1 MGEATFRSRTDGTP
15 AVRVAAARSAGAP
28 ERGGSWAAAQHPEP
42 LPSPGSRAARG
53 RHRARDQRGR
63 RRHWQFC
70 WNARGAGHPRVLKAW
85 LLPGWHPA
93 PLSGSASAGSAVAC
107 PPAPA
112 DSAEGRGER
121 ADAGRP
127 QDHSARPRPLAGR
140 GPPPR
145 RFARPPEARAG
156 GAPRGLGAEPGGY
169 LHPPLD
175 EEWDPHC
182 DGDEDSKGGAE
193 GGRF

>member
-42 LPSPGSRAARG
+42 LPSSRAARG
-53 RHRARDQRGR
+53 RHLARDQRGGGGGGGTGGFVGTHGVRGTPGSR
-63 RRHWQFC
+63 RPGCSPAGTLPPYRVRRPRASRWL
-70 WNARGAGHPRVLKAW
+70 ARRLQATRPR
-85 LLPGWHPA
+85 G
-93 PLSGSASAGSAVAC
+93 GASALT
-107 PPAPA
+107 
-112 DSAEGRGER
+112 R
-121 ADAGRP
+121 AG
-127 QDHSARPRPLAGR
+127 PRTTRSGPGHW
-140 GPPPR
+140 PPPR

-169 LHPPLD
+169 LHSPLD